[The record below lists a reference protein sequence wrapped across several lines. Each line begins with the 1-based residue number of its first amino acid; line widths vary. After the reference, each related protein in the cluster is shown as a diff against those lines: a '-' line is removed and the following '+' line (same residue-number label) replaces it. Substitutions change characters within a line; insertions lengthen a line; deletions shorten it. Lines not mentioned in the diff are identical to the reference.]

1 MRLPAFRPRVF
12 YNPQGRYLRCL
23 VRDKLIR
30 ATPEETVRQR
40 VLAWLT
46 REKRLAKG
54 QLKLEDNLSY
64 ANRSRGRPDI
74 SVYDD
79 SGKCRLIVEVKRSE
93 DVAGY
98 DALSQAQRYARR
110 LAVTEVWVTNGDRH
124 SFARRTPSGAWRE
137 VWGSRILRAESL
149 GRLKASQIPNPK
161 NKKGVGRYLR
171 LFPEFRALER
181 EKLECLLTLRKL
193 LQQPGHFFKLPY
205 SHNGLHIIADRDMSS
220 LSFQTPGGRHSGNY
234 RIFLVATEGRV
245 ETAAVG
251 VNLWWPANAIL
262 CVGFLKEDR
271 KHHALQLQLTGC
283 RRQRNGSFD
292 IYHHGMIGGRS
303 MPTQL
308 VFEAIRDYGRD
319 DLLHTDS
326 EGRTR
331 VYLGRL
337 PSFSGM
343 TWRNSRA
350 FLSNLLDYA
359 IIRTNLREGRP
370 YHRDGENGTRVR

>member
-1 MRLPAFRPRVF
+1 MPIHCFETRLRSCSCLRIGRSRNRTTSNHRHERAMNLPFARRGRSPRGQTSKEGALVPAQHTSSRLAVRLPAFRPRVF

-137 VWGSRILRAESL
+137 VRGSRILRAESL

-193 LQQPGHFFKLPY
+193 LQQPGHF
-205 SHNGLHIIADRDMSS
+205 
-220 LSFQTPGGRHSGNY
+220 
-234 RIFLVATEGRV
+234 
-245 ETAAVG
+245 
-251 VNLWWPANAIL
+251 
-262 CVGFLKEDR
+262 
-271 KHHALQLQLTGC
+271 
-283 RRQRNGSFD
+283 
-292 IYHHGMIGGRS
+292 
-303 MPTQL
+303 
-308 VFEAIRDYGRD
+308 
-319 DLLHTDS
+319 
-326 EGRTR
+326 
-331 VYLGRL
+331 
-337 PSFSGM
+337 
-343 TWRNSRA
+343 
-350 FLSNLLDYA
+350 
-359 IIRTNLREGRP
+359 
-370 YHRDGENGTRVR
+370 